1 MVNNPATLLFNLTET
16 ATNVI
21 AHAVKSGIVIANTEK
36 TNKRIEICYTCSN
49 LDKSAVRCNLC
60 GCFMQTKVRFD
71 AAVCPDKKW

>member
-36 TNKRIEICYTCSN
+36 INKRIEICYTCSN
-49 LDKSAVRCNLC
+49 LDKSAV
-60 GCFMQTKVRFD
+60 
-71 AAVCPDKKW
+71 